1 MSFVDAPS
9 YRHTADFDPHTAAS
23 SKRPSTALLP
33 TSWSVA
39 LDPSSLSLP
48 SLMLAVLQNA
58 PRPGKKLVVLDL
70 DHCILDTTLWKE
82 DNFVAERE
90 ALARLSFVGAR

>member
-1 MSFVDAPS
+1 
-9 YRHTADFDPHTAAS
+9 
-23 SKRPSTALLP
+23 
-33 TSWSVA
+33 
-39 LDPSSLSLP
+39 
-48 SLMLAVLQNA
+48 MLAVLQNA